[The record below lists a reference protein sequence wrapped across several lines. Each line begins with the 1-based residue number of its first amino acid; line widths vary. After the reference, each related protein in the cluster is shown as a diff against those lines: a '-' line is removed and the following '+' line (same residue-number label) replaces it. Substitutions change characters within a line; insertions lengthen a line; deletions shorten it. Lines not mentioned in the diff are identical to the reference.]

1 LTYTDPE
8 VSIKLSGVPY
18 SELGFNSDGEMRSW
32 LISNIVPGIE
42 AFIENRTHQTYT
54 TGTAAYQAAVKLIAI
69 LATSNALVYY
79 RVNKLGTILQ
89 TGQFKLAA
97 PIVELFSK
105 EMLNLL
111 DSFKTVDSTQLYA
124 STLYKTSGIKETWDE
139 DET

>member
-1 LTYTDPE
+1 
-8 VSIKLSGVPY
+8 
-18 SELGFNSDGEMRSW
+18 
-32 LISNIVPGIE
+32 
-42 AFIENRTHQTYT
+42 
-54 TGTAAYQAAVKLIAI
+54 VKLIAI